1 MKSNSVNLGFSL
13 EQWLNHIKSR
23 HTTNDKMRTEL
34 SSVLSED
41 ISKIIHNIFSPDSL
55 VMKNLKSSGGNH
67 EVHSHE

>member
-1 MKSNSVNLGFSL
+1 MKNNSVNLGFNL

-34 SSVLSED
+34 SSFLSED
-41 ISKIIHNIFSPDSL
+41 ISRIIHKIFSPDSL
-55 VMKNLKSSGGNH
+55 VVKNLKSSGGSH

>member
-13 EQWLNHIKSR
+13 EQWLSHIKNR
-23 HTTNDKMRTEL
+23 HTPNDKMRTEL

-41 ISKIIHNIFSPDSL
+41 IRATIHKIFSPDSL
-55 VMKNLKSSGGNH
+55 VMKNLKTSGGSH